1 MVREP
6 LAAHPGSGGSSSA
19 PGQCAPGAGCGREA
33 IAPLRR
39 DEPDP
44 QPTGTGRPGGRG
56 VVERGATGPPQ
67 AGWAFGGI
75 VLCRCGRAGAGDAA
89 AAGAGV
95 GLGSNRGGQ
104 RVALTLGIAIWLAP
118 WDRWPRRASL
128 ALVPPAFALIAMGN
142 VFSGADL
149 YTYGVFFVVAFVV
162 GRPGPSATHVG
173 RPGAAG
179 GRRLHPAAVLP
190 ARHPGVRA
198 DLGGDHHPGVCAG
211 RGGNRVG
218 RGQAGADRAGPG
230 AGTGPGRAP
239 SRTR

>member
-6 LAAHPGSGGSSSA
+6 LAAHPGSGGVA
-19 PGQCAPGAGCGREA
+19 A
-33 IAPLRR
+33 
-39 DEPDP
+39 
-44 QPTGTGRPGGRG
+44 RPGSVHR
-56 VVERGATGPPQ
+56 VLGAVAKPLHRFAVMSLIHSPPALAGP
-67 AGWAFGGI
+67 
-75 VLCRCGRAGAGDAA
+75 AGAGSLNGGPPDRRRLVGRLAA
-89 AAGAGV
+89 LFFAGAGV
-95 GLGSNRGGQ
+95 LGLVTLPLPAPGLDLAATAAVNA
-104 RVALTLGIAIWLAP
+104 VALTLGIAIWFAP

-179 GRRLHPAAVLP
+179 GRRLRFAAVLP

-198 DLGGDHHPGVCAG
+198 DLGGDHHPGVCTG

-230 AGTGPGRAP
+230 AGTGPGRAA